1 MTSYW
6 LDGSMKPIHASIVPF
21 IRDLEVNQSGAAG
34 GPLLELLNQNGVN
47 TLHAPTL
54 TELAQRLRHPASTSL
69 EDLIELART
78 QPRWTSLVIVALA
91 PEITEAIAR
100 SGGRWLTQARYGDL
114 YLGVRTALEDENT
127 DRFNLAAR
135 MVSEARKLSRAETA
149 RGRLTVP
156 WTPDMDVEAPT
167 QEEDPRIEALHQ
179 AVVNNVVTGVELQ
192 LLIDTRV
199 RGVSLYEIAEREG
212 LSYSAIRMRRLRI
225 EERLRVFITNEV
237 NS

>member
-1 MTSYW
+1 
-6 LDGSMKPIHASIVPF
+6 MKPIHASIVPF

-34 GPLLELLNQNGVN
+34 GPLLELLKQNGVN

-69 EDLIELART
+69 EDLVELART
-78 QPRWTSLVIVALA
+78 QSRWTSLVLVALA

-100 SGGRWLTQARYGDL
+100 SGGRWLTQARYGDI

-135 MVSEARKLSRAETA
+135 IVSEARKLSRVETA

-156 WTPDMDVEAPT
+156 WTPDMDAEAPT
-167 QEEDPRIEALHQ
+167 QEQDPRIEALHQ
-179 AVVNNVVTGVELQ
+179 AVANSVVTSEEL
-192 LLIDTRV
+192 
-199 RGVSLYEIAEREG
+199 
-212 LSYSAIRMRRLRI
+212 
-225 EERLRVFITNEV
+225 
-237 NS
+237 